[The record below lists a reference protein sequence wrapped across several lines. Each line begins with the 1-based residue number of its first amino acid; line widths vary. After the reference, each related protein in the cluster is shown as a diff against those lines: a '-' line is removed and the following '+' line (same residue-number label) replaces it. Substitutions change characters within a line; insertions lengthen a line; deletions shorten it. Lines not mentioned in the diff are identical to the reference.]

1 MNNQQILE
9 RLSYALRN
17 VELLAAFQEYDHLD
31 AAIQICGEDF
41 RLGEDSIEW
50 LDYDELL
57 AATGDFFAFS
67 NRNDGYDYCLCSS
80 FYVSSAPLREYYDLC
95 RIHAQKH
102 GHRYQKDPY
111 VMKADYFVCQ
121 TLLHSVPYGIW
132 VRISTNPTH
141 EYGNGIA
148 IQTYEDFCGFYEL
161 ITALLEITE
170 YFKYEVEALRHEL
183 CEERKEAA

>member
-67 NRNDGYDYCLCSS
+67 NGHDDYDYCGYSS
-80 FYVSSAPLREYYDLC
+80 FYVSSALPANITIYAGFMPKSTVAAIR
-95 RIHAQKH
+95 K
-102 GHRYQKDPY
+102 
-111 VMKADYFVCQ
+111 
-121 TLLHSVPYGIW
+121 TLM
-132 VRISTNPTH
+132 
-141 EYGNGIA
+141 
-148 IQTYEDFCGFYEL
+148 
-161 ITALLEITE
+161 
-170 YFKYEVEALRHEL
+170 
-183 CEERKEAA
+183 